1 MYKADTFKTSM
12 NNKYGTY
19 PNPNPNSNPNPTQFK
34 YISVKIIQ
42 NI

>member
-19 PNPNPNSNPNPTQFK
+19 PNPNSNPNPTQFK
-34 YISVKIIQ
+34 YI
-42 NI
+42 